1 MSVPAPTSG
10 CFALLDDCHASPA
23 QPSSRLYT
31 GFVRERRCADEAA
44 LEAVWAEVVGDIAAG
59 LHAVLVVDYDWGR
72 ALARQGDA
80 ASALPSSPPP
90 EGTSTGARAH
100 TDPRAPAVSAG
111 VLRVLL
117 FAERALLASAE
128 VEAWLAAQEALAT
141 GAGAQTE
148 PAAAGTLALQPGID
162 RAAFDAAIARIHRA
176 IEAGETYQLNYTY
189 PFGVRAFGAPASLYR
204 RQRRRQ
210 PVAYGAWIAL
220 PATAPLPPPGAG
232 AAGAVPPASAGR
244 LRHILSCSPEL
255 FVRHA
260 GGRLQ
265 ARPMKGTAARDDDPE
280 ADARAARSLA
290 ADPKSRA
297 ENLMIV
303 DLLRNDIG
311 RIARTGSVRVPALFE
326 VERYATVWQMTS
338 SIKAALPADTG
349 FPAVLR
355 ALFPCGSIT
364 GAPKRR
370 TMELIEA
377 LETGPRGLYTG
388 SIGWIDAPP
397 PGRACG
403 DFCLSVA
410 IRTLCLEAPQADGL
424 RPGVLGVGAGIVIDS
439 RAADEFDE
447 CRLKARFLSGLDPG
461 FCLFETMRVS
471 PAGEIA
477 HLDSHLARLE
487 ASAAVF
493 GFAFD
498 RDAILQALAARSGPG
513 PAGRV
518 MRLRLALFKDGRSEI
533 VLAPLEDLPPGPV
546 GVLLSDVP
554 IDGRD
559 FFLRHKTSLRARY
572 DAAVAQAVA
581 HGAFDVLFHNHDGEL
596 TEGGRSNVFVRID
609 GEWLTPPLRA
619 GVLPGVMR
627 ARLLADPRWQAR
639 EAVLRV
645 ADLERAQRIVLC
657 NALRGPLPA
666 VLRR

>member
-31 GFVRERRCADEAA
+31 GFIRERCCADPAA
-44 LEAVWAEVVGDIAAG
+44 LEAVWAEVAGDLAAG

-72 ALARQGDA
+72 ALVRQGDA
-80 ASALPSSPPP
+80 ASAAPSSPPP
-90 EGTSTGARAH
+90 EGMFTGTPAPADH
-100 TDPRAPAVSAG
+100 QVPAVSAG

-117 FAERALLASAE
+117 FAERTLLASAE

-141 GAGAQTE
+141 GAGAQAE

-162 RAAFDAAIARIHRA
+162 RAAFDTAIARIHRA
-176 IEAGETYQLNYTY
+176 IEAGESYQLNYTY

-204 RQRRRQ
+204 RLRRRQ

-220 PATAPLPPPGAG
+220 PDEAPFLPPGAG
-232 AAGAVPPASAGR
+232 AVGAAQP

-260 GGRLQ
+260 GGRLL
-265 ARPMKGTAARDDDPE
+265 ARPMKGTAARGGDAE

-290 ADPKSRA
+290 ADPKNRA

-311 RIARTGSVRVPALFE
+311 RIARTGSVHVPALFE

-338 SIKAALPADTG
+338 SIEAALPAGTG

-370 TMELIEA
+370 TMELIDA
-377 LETGPRGLYTG
+377 LEAGPRGLYTG

-424 RPGVLGVGAGIVIDS
+424 RPGVLGVGPESSSTAAPPPNSTSAG
-439 RAADEFDE
+439 
-447 CRLKARFLSGLDPG
+447 
-461 FCLFETMRVS
+461 
-471 PAGEIA
+471 
-477 HLDSHLARLE
+477 
-487 ASAAVF
+487 
-493 GFAFD
+493 
-498 RDAILQALAARSGPG
+498 
-513 PAGRV
+513 
-518 MRLRLALFKDGRSEI
+518 
-533 VLAPLEDLPPGPV
+533 
-546 GVLLSDVP
+546 
-554 IDGRD
+554 
-559 FFLRHKTSLRARY
+559 
-572 DAAVAQAVA
+572 
-581 HGAFDVLFHNHDGEL
+581 
-596 TEGGRSNVFVRID
+596 
-609 GEWLTPPLRA
+609 
-619 GVLPGVMR
+619 
-627 ARLLADPRWQAR
+627 
-639 EAVLRV
+639 
-645 ADLERAQRIVLC
+645 
-657 NALRGPLPA
+657 
-666 VLRR
+666 